1 MNILK
6 YGIKHYNMENKEYIL
21 CAAVWYKDLPLIKP
35 EILQP
40 RGFRPY
46 NIDGGVV
53 MSGWGHMGSG
63 FKWG

>member
-1 MNILK
+1 
-6 YGIKHYNMENKEYIL
+6 MENKEYIL